1 MFGEEITYYALL
13 ARAIDEE
20 KKMTEQAKS
29 AVQTGISERLQPW
42 QALFALLT
50 YALGTYGIEDEKALI
65 LYGMVLACLGFV
77 MVSNYKHKEAIKKVI
92 APWLVEQLLK
102 TVSEYLEPELPEP
115 PAEEP
120 TPPEPI
126 AQPDKEAVIAEIK
139 GAIKA
144 LEEVAKE

>member
-1 MFGEEITYYALL
+1 MFGEVITHYALL
-13 ARAIDEE
+13 AEQRKGERT
-20 KKMTEQAKS
+20 MTEQAKS
-29 AVQTGISERLQPW
+29 TIQTGISERLQPW

-102 TVSEYLEPELPEP
+102 TVSEYLEPELPAPPEP
-115 PAEEP
+115 EP
-120 TPPEPI
+120 TPPPEPI
-126 AQPDKEAVIAEIK
+126 PEPDKKKVIEEIHR
-139 GAIKA
+139 AIEA
-144 LEEVAKE
+144 LEEEL